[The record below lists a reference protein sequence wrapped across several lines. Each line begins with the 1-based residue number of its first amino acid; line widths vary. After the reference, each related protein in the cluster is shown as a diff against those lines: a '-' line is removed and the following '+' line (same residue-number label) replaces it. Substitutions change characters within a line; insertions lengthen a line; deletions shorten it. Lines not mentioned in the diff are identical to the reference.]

1 LTLVLRSAARAA
13 PTDRRRFTTAVSTAG
28 VLSLLVYIQVLGGG
42 RFDLKRTAVPGGF
55 FSNIFDLQARA
66 MMDGHLDL
74 RRGSIAI
81 ESFIVDGRT
90 YTYFPPWPS
99 LLRMP
104 FFLITDD
111 LDGRFTGISMLLATI
126 VTMAATAGL
135 LWRVRFLVRG
145 TAPMPTWEAAAH
157 GIVVAAV
164 SVGSVNLFLAS
175 LPWAYHE
182 VYAWSIATVAVTV
195 WAMVGVL
202 EQATIGNVS
211 MVFVG
216 ALLVNLTRSTTGWGC
231 CAALF
236 VCAWHARRND
246 RRLTNGRRVWGWLVA
261 AGLAAFVAGSIV
273 TWIKFGSPTRF
284 LPLENQVWT
293 QVNAQRRRAMA
304 ANGGG
309 LTNIAF
315 LPTTLL
321 TYLSPFNIRLL
332 GRYPFISL
340 PASPPPVIGDVVFDQ
355 TYRTGS
361 ATAFMPLLFI
371 LALIGVRSLITRD
384 PVGWSRRLAI
394 PLFGTAIAF
403 GGVLNY
409 GYLANR
415 YTSDFMPF
423 FIMGS
428 ALGVVHLCHTVE
440 LSERRRR
447 VPLMLTF
454 MGALGIWGVA
464 ANAAAGATAMSLIGG
479 AERLHD
485 YVERQI
491 DVGNVDDL
499 VHRSPSVPATA
510 PADTIQIVGD
520 CDAVFVGTG
529 ETFEP
534 WALAGGRTVA
544 AEIEVPDDAG
554 AAVEPLVTFAG
565 TLPADVSFE
574 LDGEGQAR
582 LVGGTSGDNRTGWF
596 VVPPDGV
603 IELQVGADP
612 TGSSWVVSGPTP
624 DIVIV
629 STSAFD
635 EQWFRWMRVPDVETG
650 RSRRVGDLTI
660 EWREVSTDEICSR
673 FGSDA
678 SP

>member
-13 PTDRRRFTTAVSTAG
+13 STDRRRFTTAVAVAG
-28 VLSLLVYIQVLGGG
+28 GLSLLVYVRVLGGG

-66 MMDGHLDL
+66 MMNGHLDL

-99 LLRMP
+99 ILRMP
-104 FFLITDD
+104 FFLVTDD
-111 LDGRFTGISMLLATI
+111 LDGKFTAISMLLATI

-145 TAPMPTWEAAAH
+145 SAPIPTWEAAAH
-157 GIVVAAV
+157 GIVVATV

-195 WAMVGVL
+195 YAMVGVL
-202 EQATIGNVS
+202 DHATIGNVS

-231 CAALF
+231 CAALML
-236 VCAWHARRND
+236 CAWHARRHD
-246 RRLTNGRRVWGWLVA
+246 RRLVGGRRLWPWLVA
-261 AGLAAFVAGSIV
+261 ASLVAFSAGCVV
-273 TWIKFGSPTRF
+273 TWMKFGSPLRF

-309 LTNIAF
+309 LTNVAF

-321 TYLSPFNIRLL
+321 AYLSPFNVRVLA
-332 GRYPFISL
+332 RYPFISL

-361 ATAFMPLLFI
+361 ATAFMPLLFV
-371 LALIGVRSLITRD
+371 LALIGVRAVVTRH
-384 PVGWSRRLAI
+384 PVGWTRRLAI
-394 PLFGTAIAF
+394 PLLGTAIAF

-423 FIMGS
+423 FVMGS
-428 ALGVVHLCHTVE
+428 AIGVVHLCHVVE
-440 LSERRRR
+440 ESERRHR
-447 VPLMLTF
+447 VPILLTC
-454 MGALGIWGVA
+454 MSVGCVWGIA
-464 ANAAAGATAMSLIGG
+464 ANTAVGATAMSLEGG
-479 AERLHD
+479 ADRLHA

-491 DVGNVDDL
+491 DVGNLDGVVRHSDT
-499 VHRSPSVPATA
+499 VPTTA

-520 CDAVFVGTG
+520 CAAVLVGTG

-534 WALAGGRTVA
+534 WAVAGARVVA
-544 AEIEVPDDAG
+544 ADVHVPDDAS

-565 TLPADVSFE
+565 ELPADVAFE
-574 LDGEGQAR
+574 LDGEGRAR
-582 LVGGTSGDNRTGWF
+582 LVGGTSGANRTGWF
-596 VVPPDGV
+596 AAPDDGV
-603 IELQVGADP
+603 VHLQVNADP

-650 RSRRVGDLTI
+650 SAQRVGDLTI
-660 EWREVSTDEICSR
+660 EWREVSTDSICAE
-673 FGSDA
+673 FDPDA
-678 SP
+678 SS